1 MGNTEKLEKQWLPFI
16 QRYEKGEW
24 RAPIFRDM
32 IVADANRLAQNND
45 NITLLDIGCGSGF
58 DGDSTLQK
66 TLAQVVWRYIGVEPD
81 KEIELGNWFSQA
93 YRCRFEDAEI
103 EPDTV
108 NIAFAV
114 MVLEHVNNPEV
125 FWHKLYDILK
135 KGGVFWG
142 FTIDARHWFAYAS
155 ILAEKIRIKDWYLN
169 KLYGVRG
176 SGRYD
181 NYPVYYRCN
190 KPRQIQVFT
199 RRYASCCLFN
209 FKRVG
214 QMECYFP
221 NNAKWISRLIDRVAI
236 SLGCP
241 GGIMAI
247 RVEK

>member
-1 MGNTEKLEKQWLPFI
+1 MEKPERQWQPFL
-16 QRYEKGEW
+16 QRYENGEW

-32 IVADANRLAQNND
+32 IVVDAKRLAQQNS

-66 TLAQVVWRYIGVEPD
+66 SLTQAAWRYIGVEPD
-81 KEIELGNWFSQA
+81 KEIELGNMFTQTH
-93 YRCRFEDAEI
+93 RCRFEDAEI
-103 EPDTV
+103 ERDTV
-108 NIAFAV
+108 DIAFAV
-114 MVLEHVNNPEV
+114 MVLEHFENPEM
-125 FWHKLYDILK
+125 FWHKLYSILK
-135 KGGVFWG
+135 TGGVFWG

-155 ILAEKIRIKDWYLN
+155 ILAEKIQIKDWYLN

-176 SGRYD
+176 SERYE
-181 NYPVYYRCN
+181 NYPVYYRSN
-190 KPRQIQVFT
+190 KPRQIQVLT
-199 RRYASCCLFN
+199 HQYASSCILN

-221 NNAKWISRLIDRVAI
+221 SKARWISRLIDRVAI
-236 SLGCP
+236 SLGSP